1 MNSDLK
7 RLISGILSAS
17 CLLASLLLT
26 ACASDSSDT
35 SDTTA
40 AQVSETTTAATTE
53 LTDSVPELDFG
64 GKTFRFITLSS
75 STTNHQIVYEEQ
87 VGDVLKDSMYE
98 RTQEI
103 EQRFNIDFAPDNK
116 QSDIT
121 GYMRTVVTA
130 GEDAGEV
137 FMPTSTQVFTLVGE
151 GLFYDFR
158 DLPYVDLEADWWFT
172 ELNELNNL
180 TDNIY
185 LAYGA
190 MNLGVY
196 DFLNVTLFNKN
207 MITSLNLEDPYQLVW
222 DEKWTFDKMS
232 EMARTAISDA
242 DGDGTVSMNDVFGY
256 AGRANSLCTNFI
268 SAAKLRTVETDAD
281 GIPSLVTDNEKIV
294 EVFEKAVKLFYEN
307 GFWYTKTNMAN
318 NYYDEFPFFENDQA
332 LFADRS
338 FFSVSK
344 LRNMESDFG
353 VIPFPKYDEEQEG
366 YGVMF
371 EAGSRISVIPTTV
384 SDPDMVGA
392 VLEAMNF
399 YSLKHVVPAYYEVS
413 LKQKYARDDESIRM
427 LDLITDSVFHDLG
440 NTVFST
446 QVKDGIYR
454 KLFESNSV
462 DLASRYAAQQTA
474 FDNQL
479 DKALTE

>member
-1 MNSDLK
+1 MNIKKPITMMLA
-7 RLISGILSAS
+7 LIMCGLT
-17 CLLASLLLT
+17 LAS
-26 ACASDSSDT
+26 CASDSGNNAA
-35 SDTTA
+35 DTTA
-40 AQVSETTTAATTE
+40 GTTADTTAATTE
-53 LTDSVPELDFG
+53 LTDNVPELDFDG
-64 GKTFRFITLSS
+64 ASFRFVTLKS
-75 STTNHQIVYEEQ
+75 STTNHQMVYEEQ
-87 VGDVLKDSMYE
+87 VGDVLKDTMYD
-98 RTQEI
+98 RTQEL
-103 EQRFNIDFAPDNK
+103 EQRFNIEFAPDNP

-130 GEDAGEV
+130 GDDAGEV
-137 FMPTSTQVFTLVGE
+137 FMPTSTQVFTITGE

-207 MITSLNLEDPYQLVW
+207 MISSYNLDDPYGLVW
-222 DEKWTFDKMS
+222 DGKWTFDKMA
-232 EMARTAISDA
+232 EMARTVVSDA
-242 DGDGTVSMNDVFGY
+242 DGDGTVSTNDIFGY
-256 AGRANSLCTNFI
+256 AGRANSLATNFL
-268 SAAKLRTVETDAD
+268 SSAKLRTVDID
-281 GIPSLVTDNEKIV
+281 SDDLPYLVTDNDKII
-294 EVFEKAVKLFYEN
+294 EVFEKAVNLFYEN
-307 GFWYTKTNMAN
+307 GFWYSKTSLAN

-344 LRNMESDFG
+344 LRDMESDFG
-353 VIPFPKYDEEQEG
+353 VIPFPKYDEAQDG

-371 EAGSRISVIPTTV
+371 EAGSRISVIPTTITN
-384 SDPDMVGA
+384 PEMVGA

-399 YSLKHVVPAYYEVS
+399 YSLKNVVPAYYEVS
-413 LKQKYARDDESIRM
+413 LKQKYARDEESIRM

-454 KLFESNSV
+454 KLFETNST
-462 DLASRYAAQQTA
+462 DLASRYETQLPQFKAQ
-474 FDNQL
+474 L
-479 DKALTE
+479 EKAMID

>member
-1 MNSDLK
+1 MNTTLK
-7 RLISGILSAS
+7 RIIASA
-17 CLLASLLLT
+17 LLASSLLLT
-26 ACASDSSDT
+26 ACASDSGDSG
-35 SDTTA
+35 SSADTTSA
-40 AQVSETTTAATTE
+40 AETTTAATTE
-53 LTDSVPELDFG
+53 LTDKVPELDFEG
-64 GKTFRFITLSS
+64 ASFRFVTLKS
-75 STTNHQIVYEEQ
+75 STTNHQMVYEEQ
-87 VGDVLKDSMYE
+87 VGDVLKDTMYE
-98 RTQEI
+98 RTQEM
-103 EQRFNIDFAPDNK
+103 EQRFNIKFAPDNP

-130 GEDAGEV
+130 GDDAGEV
-137 FMPTSTQVFTLVGE
+137 FMPTSTGVFTITGE

-158 DLPYVDLEADWWFT
+158 DLPYVDLEAEWWFT

-207 MITSLNLEDPYQLVW
+207 MIKSYNLDEPYQLVW
-222 DEKWTFDKMS
+222 DGKWTFDKMA
-232 EMARTAISDA
+232 EMARTVVSDA
-242 DGDGTVSMNDVFGY
+242 DGDGTVSMNDIFGY
-256 AGRANSLCTNFI
+256 AGRSNSLATNFL
-268 SAAKLRTVETDAD
+268 SSAKLRTVEVDAD
-281 GIPSLVTDNEKIV
+281 GIPYLVTDNDKII
-294 EVFEKAVKLFYEN
+294 EVFEKAVNLFYEN
-307 GFWYTKTNMAN
+307 GFWYSKTSTAN

-344 LRNMESDFG
+344 LRDMESDFG
-353 VIPFPKYDEEQEG
+353 VIPFPKYDEAQDG

-371 EAGSRISVIPTTV
+371 EAGSRISVIPTTITK
-384 SDPDMVGA
+384 PDMVGA

-399 YSLKHVVPAYYEVS
+399 YSLKNVVPAYYEVS
-413 LKQKYARDDESIRM
+413 LKQKYARDEESIRM

-440 NTVFST
+440 NTVFSS

-454 KLFESNSV
+454 SLFSANSI
-462 DLASRYAAQQTA
+462 DLASKYET
-474 FDNQL
+474 QL
-479 DKALTE
+479 TKFNEQLAKAMTD